1 MEIELTAPLAL
12 DGKELATL
20 DLHSFLNVI
29 NVLATDLL
37 FLQDI
42 LGDVLE
48 PALTGAYQLADAI
61 RDGVEM
67 STALTVLGTYRE
79 LFFATLEKA
88 LAQSPSATE
97 TEVVSQVE
105 NIRSIWR
112 IIDIRY
118 AEMKARV
125 EAPAEW
131 RNFSAQQLTQEFENF
146 LGAVEKNSR
155 GRYHIVSNIARKEP
169 SDYVVY
175 LDFSG
180 FEGDT
185 IVMPPVLKDVFR
197 DLLANARKYTDPGG
211 TIEAGISGHLDTLR
225 LVIKDNGRG
234 IPEDQ
239 LANVAEFG
247 FRARNVDPGETKGGG
262 FGLTKA
268 YWVARQFGGRMWIA
282 SKLGEGTTITIKIPR
297 PKTDA

>member
-1 MEIELTAPLAL
+1 MELELTIGLAL
-12 DGKELATL
+12 DPKELAIL
-20 DLHSFLNVI
+20 DLHSFLNVV

-37 FLQDI
+37 FLSDV

-48 PALTGAYQLADAI
+48 PALSGAYQLADSL
-61 RDGVEM
+61 RDGVD
-67 STALTVLGTYRE
+67 TGQALAVLTEYRE

-88 LAQSPSATE
+88 LAESPAASNPD
-97 TEVVSQVE
+97 VVGQVE
-105 NIRSIWR
+105 NLRSIWR
-112 IIDIRY
+112 IIDVRH

-125 EAPAEW
+125 ETPAQW
-131 RNFSAQQLTQEFENF
+131 RNFSARELQQEFENF
-146 LGAVEKNSR
+146 LGAVEKNSH

-180 FEGDT
+180 LEGDT

-197 DLLANARKYTDPGG
+197 DLLANARKYTNPGG
-211 TIEAGISGHLDTLR
+211 TIEAGISCDRDGLR
-225 LVIKDNGRG
+225 LVIKDDGRG

-239 LANVAEFG
+239 LTQVVEFG

-268 YWVARQFGGRMWIA
+268 YWVTRQFRGRMWIA
-282 SKLGEGTTITIKIPR
+282 SKLEEGTTITIKIPH
-297 PKTDA
+297 PNVDA